1 MLNYKEK
8 DLILFQDSVGH
19 LSVAEYISQD
29 ETFVKIKNPL
39 YITTVQT
46 EKGGSKIVFPE
57 WCHKGFFADLNQD
70 KVWNIAKAQYS
81 FMDVSAYDIQLT
93 SIYQQTVAPINKED
107 VLTEKSAIEA
117 KSQPKKK
124 SGVDLYDTK

>member
-1 MLNYKEK
+1 MLNYKEN

-19 LSVAEYISQD
+19 LSVAEFISED

-46 EKGGSKIVFPE
+46 DKGGSKIVFPE

-70 KVWNIAKAQYS
+70 KIWNVAKSQYS
-81 FMDVSAYDIQLT
+81 FMDTCAYDIQLT
-93 SIYQQTVAPINKED
+93 SIYKQTVAPINKED
-107 VLTEKSAIEA
+107 VVSEKSAIEA
-117 KSQPKKK
+117 SATPKKK
-124 SGVDLYDTK
+124 SSVELYDSK